1 MTSDISS
8 IFFIFINGAVA
19 VGTVR
24 VSGLGAE
31 REVDAQV
38 WWTLNG
44 LQGSM
49 DGLERV
55 HID

>member
-1 MTSDISS
+1 MNIDVSS
-8 IFFIFINGAVA
+8 IFVIINNRAVT

-24 VSGLGAE
+24 ISGLGAE
-31 REVDAQV
+31 WEVDAQV

-49 DGLERV
+49 DGLKII
-55 HID
+55 HKD

>member
-1 MTSDISS
+1 MTSDTSS
-8 IFFIFINGAVA
+8 IFFIIINGAVA